1 MHQLQAGGGRLC
13 LFFGENES
21 VNVIFWREAR
31 NLFSLL
37 QNQNIFQQ
45 HWESDYFF
53 GKKNIP
59 PLLEVNWSVPKDNKS
74 NGYQNSFKLFTTKFI
89 WCRC

>member
-1 MHQLQAGGGRLC
+1 MS
-13 LFFGENES
+13 FFGENES
-21 VNVIFWREAR
+21 VNFIFWREAR

-45 HWESDYFF
+45 HWESDYFL
-53 GKKNIP
+53 GKKNIPP
-59 PLLEVNWSVPKDNKS
+59 PLLEVNWSVPKDKKS
-74 NGYQNSFKLFTTKFI
+74 KGYQNSFKLFTKNFI